1 MGERGKVILVTGW
14 PGFIGRHL
22 VRRLPQRI
30 DAARDRVV
38 LFTRAAHAPEGERE
52 LAALGLPG
60 EVVGGDVT
68 QMHLGLSGPEYKA
81 LASDVTE
88 IWHLAALYDLTAGG
102 AHLRAVN
109 LDGTRH
115 VLELARGARRLDRL
129 NHVSTAY
136 VSGDRKGVILE
147 DELEAG
153 QGFHDA
159 YERSKWAAE
168 RLVRRAMGEVPATVY
183 RPTIVV

>member
-60 EVVGGDVT
+60 EVLEGDVT

-81 LASDVTE
+81 LAADVTDV
-88 IWHLAALYDLTAGG
+88 WHLAARYDVSAGSS
-102 AHLRAVN
+102 AIRAVS
-109 LDGTRH
+109 LEGTRH
-115 VLELARGARRLDRL
+115 VLELARAARRLPGL
-129 NHVSTAY
+129 NHFSTAY
-136 VSGDRKGVILE
+136 VSGDRKG
-147 DELEAG
+147 
-153 QGFHDA
+153 
-159 YERSKWAAE
+159 
-168 RLVRRAMGEVPATVY
+168 
-183 RPTIVV
+183 